1 MIIVSINVAGR
12 YGMMYC
18 CAAVADFFVPHS
30 SMTTHK
36 IQVYN
41 TSLVILLY
49 YTHVIIVMMVMICLL
64 YLPVSSQVVDH
75 YH

>member
-1 MIIVSINVAGR
+1 
-12 YGMMYC
+12 
-18 CAAVADFFVPHS
+18 
-30 SMTTHK
+30 
-36 IQVYN
+36 
-41 TSLVILLY
+41 LVILLY